1 MRAGL
6 GIRVWT
12 VEWRVFIDLGVFKWL
27 VEQPVGFGVAGG
39 LGNMQQL
46 TLTKAN
52 KVAVAVA
59 VAVAAAEMRKMVS
72 KFGEGGIGGLLGHAT

>member
-72 KFGEGGIGGLLGHAT
+72 KFGEGGIPMAL